1 MNLLARLFLVAIA
14 LVATAAGYA
23 DPRAAAQFTDTET
36 LAALS
41 DSHPVALL
49 PLNKAEPRQVPQY
62 SQLSTAA
69 ENGLVFGN
77 ATSLMLGGNNT
88 TADLLYPGASAR
100 AATPTYRPAG
110 PLPVSAATAGAYR
123 TVSMKGYP
131 ARVPAMA
138 SGSRSPEP
146 SGWTLLLCSFLVV
159 GFIAQRRSRLVGG

>member
-1 MNLLARLFLVAIA
+1 VRMDCRVLATPPKRDIFLADSFGYEEAPALGPLGSWIAPARSSSPSSSAPTLSPVTAHLSRNRATRLQINAGGIMNLLARLFLVAIA

-77 ATSLMLGGNNT
+77 
-88 TADLLYPGASAR
+88 
-100 AATPTYRPAG
+100 
-110 PLPVSAATAGAYR
+110 
-123 TVSMKGYP
+123 
-131 ARVPAMA
+131 
-138 SGSRSPEP
+138 
-146 SGWTLLLCSFLVV
+146 
-159 GFIAQRRSRLVGG
+159 